1 MKGYPDFFG
10 FSIFPQ
16 FGAYQYTDSGAIIVA
31 ANTWGTIFDISAKG
45 RIYTGYIAI
54 QDLGLADTS
63 TIFVEMTVDGQ
74 LMYSFTLDVMQQI
87 GHNQPFDLPFVL
99 AAYDKKTNY
108 YNVVLQSDFSF
119 SQSVLVRVF
128 TDATAQIFVHGYLI
142 WAKVIG

>member
-99 AAYDKKTNY
+99 TAYDKKTNY